1 MSGNIR
7 FASPGDVPAIVSLL
21 GALFAQEADFTP
33 DPARQGR
40 GVNRILADPSIGRI
54 LVCDRGG
61 TVAGM
66 VSLLFTVSTSEG
78 APAAW
83 LEDMFVA
90 PEHRGAGVG
99 QELLEAALLFAGA
112 AGMARVTLLTD
123 RSNTRAQRFYA
134 RNGFRESS
142 MVPMRREIPTV
153 SGQDPGSR

>member
-1 MSGNIR
+1 M
-7 FASPGDVPAIVSLL
+7 
-21 GALFAQEADFTP
+21 
-33 DPARQGR
+33 
-40 GVNRILADPSIGRI
+40 NRILADPSIGRI

-123 RSNTRAQRFYA
+123 RSNTRARRFYA
-134 RNGFRESS
+134 RNRFRESS
-142 MVPMRREIPTV
+142 MVPMRREIPAV